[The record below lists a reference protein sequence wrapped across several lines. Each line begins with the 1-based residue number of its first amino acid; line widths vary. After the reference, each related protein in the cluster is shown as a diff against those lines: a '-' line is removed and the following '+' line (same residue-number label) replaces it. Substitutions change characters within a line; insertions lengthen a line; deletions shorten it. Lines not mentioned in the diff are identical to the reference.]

1 MNDRI
6 ESLFADGVATQSPMA
21 MLTAPARRPEYD
33 FNQGVPAPETFPLEE
48 MKRLAR
54 EVIDEDGT
62 VAFEYRDPSQEFSG
76 FREMTMGPTGLR
88 NEVSARLAKRDGIE
102 LDRNQ
107 VILTHGSVQAINL
120 AVSAFIN
127 PSDGAIVEASTF
139 PWMVKALRAA
149 GANIAHAP
157 MDYDGVIIEG
167 VEDRLREFRAAGITP
182 KFVYLG
188 VDFQTPTGTVMP
200 VARRRRLL
208 EVAREWNVVIVE
220 DAIYNDLRYDGEQ
233 LPTLLALDE
242 DGRVLQTGSF
252 SKSLMCG
259 VRMGW
264 AAGDVGLIN
273 ALATVRNDLG
283 VSQFMARVL
292 ERWLASGA
300 YEPHMKMVNDIY
312 RRRRD
317 LVDALLLEHCRE
329 FLTYRKPPGGYYFW
343 LRMAA
348 EVDWQKA
355 RQSAL
360 DHGVY
365 IRPGEAMTLDGTG
378 SEFMRMAFA
387 HVQDDVLE
395 RGVPVLGQAL
405 REAVA

>member
-1 MNDRI
+1 VSSQI
-6 ESLFADGVATQSPMA
+6 ESLFANGVTTGSPMA
-21 MLTAPARRPEYD
+21 MLTAPARQPEYD
-33 FNQGVPAPETFPLEE
+33 FNQGVPAPETFPLDE
-48 MKRLAR
+48 MKRIAA

-88 NEVSARLAKRDGIE
+88 NEVSARIARRDGVE
-102 LDRNQ
+102 LDRNH

-120 AVSAFIN
+120 AVSAFID
-127 PSDGAIVEASTF
+127 PGDGAIVEASTF

-149 GANIAHAP
+149 GATIAHAP
-157 MDYDGVIIEG
+157 MDHDGVIVEG
-167 VEDRLREFRAAGITP
+167 VEQRLAEFRAAGVRP
-182 KFVYLG
+182 KLIYLG

-200 VARRRRLL
+200 VDRRRRLI

-233 LPTLLALDE
+233 LPTLLSLDE

-264 AAGDVGLIN
+264 ATGSTTLVD

-283 VSQFMARVL
+283 VSQWMARIL

-317 LVDALLLEHCRE
+317 LVDELLQEHCGE
-329 FLTYRKPPGGYYFW
+329 FLTYNKPPGGYYFW
-343 LRMAA
+343 LRMKAQ
-348 EVDWQKA
+348 VDWQKA
-355 RQSAL
+355 RTAAL
-360 DHGVY
+360 DRSVY

-387 HVQDDVLE
+387 HVQDDVLA
-395 RGVPVLGQAL
+395 RGVPVLGVAL

>member
-1 MNDRI
+1 MNNQI
-6 ESLFADGVATQSPMA
+6 ESLFANGVTTHSPMA
-21 MLTAPARRPEYD
+21 MLTAPSHRPEYD
-33 FNQGVPAPETFPLEE
+33 FNQGVPAPETFPMQEF
-48 MKRLAR
+48 KRLAA

-62 VAFEYRDPSQEFSG
+62 VAFEYRDPSQEYSG

-88 NEVSARLAKRDGIE
+88 NQISDRLNRRDGMEI
-102 LDRNQ
+102 DRNN

-127 PSDGAIVEASTF
+127 PGDGAIVEASTF
-139 PWMVKALRAA
+139 PWMVKALRTA

-167 VEDRLREFRAAGITP
+167 VEKRLQEFRESGIRP
-182 KFVYLG
+182 KLIYLG

-200 VARRRRLL
+200 VERRQQLL
-208 EVAREWNVVIVE
+208 ALAREWNVVIVE

-233 LPTLLALDE
+233 LPTLLSLDT

-252 SKSLMCG
+252 SKALMCG

-264 AAGDVGLIN
+264 ATGNTTLVD

-283 VSQFMARVL
+283 VSQFMARIL

-300 YEPHMKMVNDIY
+300 YEPHMKMVTDLY

-317 LVDALLLEHCRE
+317 LVDQLLQEHCSE
-329 FLTYRKPPGGYYFW
+329 FVTYRRPPGGYYFW
-343 LRMAA
+343 LRMGAD
-348 EVDWQKA
+348 VNWQKA
-355 RQSAL
+355 REAAL
-360 DHGVY
+360 SHDVY
-365 IRPGEAMTLDGTG
+365 IRPGEMMTLDGTG

-387 HVQDDVLE
+387 HVHDDVLS

-405 REAVA
+405 REAVV